1 MSIEVIS
8 WRSKP
13 AMIASIFADIISLPM
28 ENTGHCTTV
37 TAPAGAAKNERRTP
51 PPVKIL
57 LSNHPPHKDP
67 AKYYIAHIK
76 LIPAED

>member
-51 PPVKIL
+51 PP
-57 LSNHPPHKDP
+57 KDP

>member
-8 WRSKP
+8 WKSKP

-28 ENTGHCTTV
+28 ENTEHCTTV

-51 PPVKIL
+51 PPEDFTLK
-57 LSNHPPHKDP
+57 PPPPKDP

>member
-1 MSIEVIS
+1 MSIEMIS

-37 TAPAGAAKNERRTP
+37 TASAGTAKNERRTP

-57 LSNHPPHKDP
+57 LSPPPPKDP